1 VKWRRNDD
9 DGLEDKKRVR
19 HTGKIE
25 TVHLGWVIEENIQKE
40 ESKEKEEEII
50 TWVSV
55 QGCKHIGTEISWKSE
70 DSAG

>member
-1 VKWRRNDD
+1 MNWRRNDD

-40 ESKEKEEEII
+40 ASKEEEEEIYGLVYKD
-50 TWVSV
+50 VS
-55 QGCKHIGTEISWKSE
+55 IGTEISWKSE